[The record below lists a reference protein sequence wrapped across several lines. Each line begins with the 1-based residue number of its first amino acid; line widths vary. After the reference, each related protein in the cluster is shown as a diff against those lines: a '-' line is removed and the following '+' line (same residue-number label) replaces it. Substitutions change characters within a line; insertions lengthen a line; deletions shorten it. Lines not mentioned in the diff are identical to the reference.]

1 MAQTII
7 SRDRLSP
14 NLHLPRFWDLTSNQR
29 HNNEAKMN
37 TNSSKVVIEPQLKLS
52 ASGMEVVH
60 ATNGRIRIKTTKDS
74 FSSNGKTIIQHLRQ
88 LPGVKEV
95 ATNEKTS
102 SLVVFFDEQQLS
114 LSEMLAILQ
123 QLDIQITPD
132 APRSDPFAA
141 WKSVEFWQEQTI
153 SFIPLM
159 TGLAVT
165 SRLGISGLAS
175 IPVYMIT
182 ADATRRV
189 IDYLKPRLGGGNIDI
204 EADGD
209 NKSAHKENQLP
220 IVKIDK
226 EPTTWSAK
234 VIYNVIHQIPGR
246 IRFHIPILTSDR
258 AYGRRLEK
266 LLTTDPVVK
275 TVRINTDAASIAIT
289 YQSQAEIA
297 VSHWVSLM
305 ELALETTPA
314 TVPVSKVSQPTAPTS
329 ESVAAQEVSAPD
341 NITMPESQT
350 IYISSWWAEM
360 KSPALSYS
368 LDFMANLPL

>member
-14 NLHLPRFWDLTSNQR
+14 NLHLPRFWDLTLTQR

-52 ASGMEVVH
+52 ATGMQVVH
-60 ATNGRIRIKTTKDS
+60 ATNGRIRIKTTNDS
-74 FSSNGKTIIQHLRQ
+74 FSSNSKTIIQYLRQ

-95 ATNEKTS
+95 AANQKTS
-102 SLVVFFDEQQLS
+102 SLVVFFDEEQLS

-123 QLDIQITPD
+123 QLDIKLTPD

-189 IDYLKPRLGGGNIDI
+189 IDYLKPRLGDGNSDI
-204 EADGD
+204 KADGD
-209 NKSAHKENQLP
+209 NKSAHKENQAP

-266 LLTTDPVVK
+266 LLTSDPVVK

-314 TVPVSKVSQPTAPTS
+314 TVPVSKVSQPKAVIS
-329 ESVAAQEVSAPD
+329 EPVVAQHLSVPD

-360 KSPALSYS
+360 KSAALSYS
-368 LDFMANLPL
+368 LDLMANLPL